1 MLLKLPKSQI
11 GEINMTDRS
20 SRESKS
26 RELEE
31 RKVWRPG
38 SALDAPEAPLGYKHR
53 WIRESVMEF
62 DDKSNVHKR
71 RQEGYELVRAEE
83 YPEWFGPVVDEGR
96 NAGIIGVGGL
106 VLARIPNEM
115 ADQRNHHY
123 QGVTNN
129 QMEAVDRDWMRENN
143 PAMPKLAA
151 QRKSS
156 VSFGSRSKT
165 E

>member
-1 MLLKLPKSQI
+1 MADRTPREVDTRQSQ
-11 GEINMTDRS
+11 
-20 SRESKS
+20 
-26 RELEE
+26 E

-38 SALDAPEAPLGYKHR
+38 TALEAPEPPLGYKHR

-62 DDKSNVHKR
+62 DDKTNVHKR

-83 YPEWFGPVVDEGR
+83 YPEYSGPVVDEGR

-106 VLARIPNEM
+106 VLARIPTEL
-115 ADQRNHHY
+115 AKQRNQHY
-123 QGVTNN
+123 QKSTQN

-143 PAMPKLAA
+143 PAMPKMAP

-156 VSFGSRSKT
+156 VSFGSRPRNDGD
-165 E
+165 